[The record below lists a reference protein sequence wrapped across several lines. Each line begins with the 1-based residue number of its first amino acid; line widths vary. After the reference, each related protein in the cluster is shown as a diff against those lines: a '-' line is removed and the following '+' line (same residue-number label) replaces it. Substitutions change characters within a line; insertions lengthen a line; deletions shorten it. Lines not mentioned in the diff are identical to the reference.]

1 MSSVLVANVPDV
13 EFLKTVALFDG
24 LTDAQIRQ
32 VAAVMHKEGMPAG
45 QPIIQEGETGDRM
58 YIIQEGTV
66 EVSRT
71 LTMKVAKR
79 DFGQKEKTFIR
90 LSSGFFFGEMAL
102 IENDVRSA
110 TVTTIT
116 DCKLFV
122 VLRDDFNPLCE
133 NFPEIGYRIFK
144 NIAKTIAGRLRR
156 TNQDVLKLTTA
167 LSLALTR

>member
-1 MSSVLVANVPDV
+1 MPDV
-13 EFLKTVALFDG
+13 DFLKTVTLFEG
-24 LTDAQIRQ
+24 LNTAQVQQITSII
-32 VAAVMHKEGMPAG
+32 HKEELPAG
-45 QPIIQEGETGDRM
+45 QPIIQEAETGDRM

-71 LTMKVAKR
+71 LTMKMTKR

-90 LSSGFFFGEMAL
+90 LGSGFFFGEMAL
-102 IENDVRSA
+102 LENDVRSA
-110 TVTTIT
+110 TVTTVT

-122 VLRDDFNPLCE
+122 LYRDDFNPLCE
-133 NFPEIGYRIFK
+133 NFPEIGYKILR
-144 NIAKTIAGRLRR
+144 NIARTIAGRLRR

>member
-1 MSSVLVANVPDV
+1 MTDV
-13 EFLKTVALFDG
+13 EFLKTVLLFEG
-24 LTDAQIRQ
+24 LTHMQVQQI
-32 VAAVMHKEGMPAG
+32 VTIMHKEELPAG
-45 QPIIQEGETGDRM
+45 QSIIQEGETGDRM
-58 YIIQEGTV
+58 YIIQEGMV

-71 LTMKVAKR
+71 LTMKVTKR

-90 LSSGFFFGEMAL
+90 LSTGFFFGEMAL
-102 IENDVRSA
+102 LENDVRSA
-110 TVTTIT
+110 TVTTVT

-122 VLRDDFNPLCE
+122 ILRDDFNPLCE
-133 NFPEIGYRIFK
+133 NFPEIGYKILR